1 MPVTETR
8 VIQKPNGELTVSVIG
23 EAKPKKGTSASV
35 IINLEEINLL
45 LLNTKD
51 HTGPVSMVRDGNEI
65 RTVANERHPT
75 QISLGKVDA
84 SGKVTWSSRWTPKAV
99 IAHGPSG
106 VTPILE
112 VSPSDE
118 VVLFP
123 KVRN

>member
-84 SGKVTWSSRWTPKAV
+84 SGKVTTVAETKV
-99 IAHGPSG
+99 
-106 VTPILE
+106 E
-112 VSPSDE
+112 VHSLSVDAQACSKPTLSP
-118 VVLFP
+118 L
-123 KVRN
+123 